1 MEKAERL
8 RDARNLLLKLHKNL
22 VDHER
27 AIWEGING
35 TVSSAQ
41 FLNVLLEDKDFVWLR
56 KFSTLIVD
64 IDEMFAQKDGY
75 AADAVDLHLEKLHQ
89 LISMADEDE
98 DFKAKYKA
106 ALQQDLDAAA
116 RQGDLRS
123 LLGPRGLITLVRSS
137 SSRKGTLP
145 NPYRST
151 DASQAAE

>member
-8 RDARNLLLKLHKNL
+8 RDGRNLLLKLHKNL

-35 TVSSAQ
+35 PVTSGQ

-64 IDEMFAQKDGY
+64 IDEMFAQKDGFP
-75 AADAVDLHLEKLHQ
+75 DEAVDIHLAKLRQ
-89 LISMADEDE
+89 LISMDDEDE
-98 DFKAKYKA
+98 DFKAKYQA

-116 RQGDLRS
+116 RQGDLKS
-123 LLGPRGLITLVRSS
+123 ILAG
-137 SSRKGTLP
+137 
-145 NPYRST
+145 
-151 DASQAAE
+151 DD

>member
-8 RDARNLLLKLHKNL
+8 RDGRNLLLKLHKNL

-35 TVSSAQ
+35 PVTSGQ

-64 IDEMFAQKDGY
+64 IDEMFAQKDGFP
-75 AADAVDLHLEKLHQ
+75 DEAVDIHLDKLRQ
-89 LISMADEDE
+89 LISMDDEDE
-98 DFKAKYKA
+98 DFKAKYQA

-116 RQGDLRS
+116 RQGDLKS
-123 LLGPRGLITLVRSS
+123 ILAG
-137 SSRKGTLP
+137 
-145 NPYRST
+145 
-151 DASQAAE
+151 DD